1 VADPSI
7 VENVV
12 LSAKRVARGKAGF
25 LTLDFTP
32 RSSYTFLLNLV
43 TLAMAE
49 MPDVDL
55 VLREINTS
63 SQMDALA
70 AGRLDAEL
78 VRLPVDRRGSSGVC
92 TARTVP
98 PRRRP

>member
-1 VADPSI
+1 M
-7 VENVV
+7 
-12 LSAKRVARGKAGF
+12 
-25 LTLDFTP
+25 DFTP

-70 AGRLDAEL
+70 AGRLDAGL
-78 VRLPVDRRGSSGVC
+78 VRLPIDRRGVELECVQREPFLLAAPEG
-92 TARTVP
+92 
-98 PRRRP
+98 